1 MTNKFSSGFW
11 NIPDYIMLSSR
22 AAVLHNGHEAN
33 DECEETAYV
42 VSPARIYDPRDEK
55 QAIVS

>member
-1 MTNKFSSGFW
+1 MVGK
-11 NIPDYIMLSSR
+11 DYASLER
-22 AAVLHNGHEAN
+22 
-33 DECEETAYV
+33 ECEETAYV